1 MRKGSCVACLVGALR
16 TTDFRVHS
24 SRHQL
29 QLWYSYSTF
38 QGSHV
43 RLPRY
48 ETVVDLTLAVN
59 KTQKRGRPITM
70 LLGRISKMMK
80 LYMLN
85 LTKVS

>member
-38 QGSHV
+38 QGPHV

-48 ETVVDLTLAVN
+48 LFIYLFLQFLAD
-59 KTQKRGRPITM
+59 T
-70 LLGRISKMMK
+70 
-80 LYMLN
+80 
-85 LTKVS
+85 

>member
-70 LLGRISKMMK
+70 LLGRISEMMK

>member
-43 RLPRY
+43 RLSRY
-48 ETVVDLTLAVN
+48 LFIYLFLQFLAD
-59 KTQKRGRPITM
+59 T
-70 LLGRISKMMK
+70 
-80 LYMLN
+80 
-85 LTKVS
+85 